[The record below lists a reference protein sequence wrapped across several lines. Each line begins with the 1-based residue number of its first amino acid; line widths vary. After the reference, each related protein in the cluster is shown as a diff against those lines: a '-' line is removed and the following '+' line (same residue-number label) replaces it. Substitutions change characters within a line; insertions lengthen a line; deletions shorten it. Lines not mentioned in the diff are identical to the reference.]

1 MVDGPTQGAYL
12 DFQFLF
18 QFVEQVKGVTTLT
31 VHLVD
36 EDDHRCLPHATDSH
50 QLTGLCLHTLCTIYH
65 DNSRIDGCQRTE
77 GILCKVL
84 VTWCIKDVHLI
95 FNI

>member
-12 DFQFLF
+12 DFEFLF

-36 EDDHRCLPHATDSH
+36 EDDDRRLSHAADSH
-50 QLTGLCLHTLCTIYH
+50 QLTRLCLHTLRAIYH
-65 DNSRIDGCQRTE
+65 DNSRIDGSQRTE

-84 VTWCIKDVHLI
+84 VAWCIEDIHLI
-95 FNI
+95 FDI